1 MVRGDEGVKY
11 VNCVTPKINPENIRK
26 RNMVGLKSYLTI
38 VRCLECGSEFDYH
51 PNLSACPECKGVW
64 LDAAYDYEAVAK
76 IWKDGLSTRTSS
88 LWRYIELLPVVDPT
102 QIITMGEGNT
112 PLVRATKIQKRLGH
126 PAIFI
131 KDERQSPTSSFKDR
145 QAALTVTNIAQG
157 GVEECV
163 LASTGNAAAAYS
175 AYCARA
181 DIKVWI
187 FLTSLVPAAK
197 MREAALYGAEVIKV
211 AGTYDQAKKV
221 AADFAVRRNIH
232 LDKGAKAVPG
242 KESMK
247 TIAFEIAEELA
258 IQLGDADKGKKWKA
272 PDWYIQAV
280 SGGIGPLGAQKGFEE
295 LYKMG
300 LIDRVPKIGVIQVA
314 GCSPMVQAFLAN
326 KPKADPV
333 KPETHITVLSTGDP
347 GMGYELLYKANQT
360 YGGYMLDVTDE
371 EAFDAMR
378 LLAKTEGYSVEP
390 ATAVAFAGLE
400 KLVEQGIIKSD
411 EVVVINCSG
420 HTFPVEKHIMD
431 EENVLDVSLAETA
444 EIAPGVPIDGLGSAL
459 TRLDEQVTTIVVIDD
474 NPMDSRL
481 IRRLL
486 QAKKPYRVF
495 EANSAT
501 EGLKIIQ
508 ERLPDLVVS
517 DLTMPEMDGFTLL
530 EKLKEDPLTA
540 KIPVIVVSA
549 KDLTSDDEQRLAGQ
563 TSSIWLKG
571 AFATKDL
578 VEHVVETLSG
588 SEDEDGDDSI
598 DSNASSRAPRA
609 RTSTKE
615 LELPQAESSASQTVK
630 IKKVVLIEDN
640 PNDARLI
647 SRILQMSRPLEI
659 KQVQIGKEAVDV
671 VREENPHLVILDL
684 IIPDK
689 SGFEIL
695 EELKQDQELDTI
707 PVIVITAKDLSQKE
721 KEMLIANNVVSLWKK
736 GELNREKLIAHV
748 HAQLE

>member
-1 MVRGDEGVKY
+1 MKDGA
-11 VNCVTPKINPENIRK
+11 
-26 RNMVGLKSYLTI
+26 MSKSYLTT
-38 VRCLECGSEFDYH
+38 VKCLECNAQFDYY
-51 PNLSACPECKGVW
+51 PGLDSCPECKGAW
-64 LDAAYDYEAVAK
+64 LDALYDYETVAE
-76 IWKDGLSTRTSS
+76 IWRHGLAGRVNS
-88 LWRYIELLPVVDPT
+88 LWRFAELLPINDLDH
-102 QIITMGEGNT
+102 IITMGEGNSA
-112 PLVRATKIQKRLGH
+112 LVRAAGIQKRLNH

-145 QAALTVTNIAQG
+145 QAALTVTAMHQAGIK
-157 GVEECV
+157 ECT
-163 LASTGNAAAAYS
+163 LASTGNAAAAYA

-181 DIKVWI
+181 DIKLWL

-211 AGTYDQAKKV
+211 TGTYDQAKKV
-221 AADFAVRRNIH
+221 AADFAARRGIH

-247 TIAFEIAEELA
+247 TIAFEIAQELA
-258 IQLGDADKGKKWKA
+258 RILGTGKWQA

-280 SGGIGPLGAQKGFEE
+280 SGGIGPLGVQKGFEE
-295 LYKMG
+295 LRKMG
-300 LIDRVPKIGVIQVA
+300 LTDRVPKIGIVQVA
-314 GCSPMVQAFLAN
+314 GCSPMVQAFMAK

-333 KPETHITVLSTGDP
+333 KPETRITVLSTGDP
-347 GMGYELLYKANQT
+347 GPAYDMLYRANQT

-371 EAFDAMR
+371 EAFDSMR

-390 ATAVAFAGLE
+390 ATAVAFAGLD
-400 KLVEQGIIKSD
+400 KLVAQGIIKAN
-411 EVVVINCSG
+411 EIVVINCSG

-431 EENVLDVSLAETA
+431 EESVVDVRLAGAT
-444 EIAPGVPIDGLGSAL
+444 EIAPGAPLDGLGSAL
-459 TRLDEQVTTIVVIDD
+459 IRLDEQVTTIVVIDD

-495 EANSAT
+495 EANSAA

-530 EKLKEDPLTA
+530 EKLKEDPNTA
-540 KIPVIVVSA
+540 HIPVIVVSA
-549 KDLTSDDEQRLAGQ
+549 KDLTPEDEQRLAGQ

-571 AFATKDL
+571 SFATKDL

-588 SEDEDGDDSI
+588 SENDNRQ
-598 DSNASSRAPRA
+598 NASDRKE
-609 RTSTKE
+609 RTSTEE
-615 LELPQAESSASQTVK
+615 LEIVRPPAAPSSPAES

-640 PNDARLI
+640 LVDARLI

-659 KQVQIGKEAVDV
+659 KQVQVGHEAMKVI
-671 VREENPHLVILDL
+671 EEEKPHLIILDL

-689 SGFEIL
+689 NGFQIL
-695 EELKQDQELDTI
+695 EELKQNEALNAI
-707 PVIVITAKDLSQKE
+707 PVIVVTAKDLSATE
-721 KEMLIANNVVSLWKK
+721 KEMLIANDVSSMWKK
-736 GELNREKLIAHV
+736 GNLDRAKLIAAIN
-748 HAQLE
+748 AQLEQTQKN